1 MKNVTAR
8 NFGILPDDKYEECES
23 IPYLKLVDK
32 PAKKK
37 RRRRE
42 LKEACLAISFVWLL
56 GMALMSQ
63 VVIENDAIADAY
75 SIMLVITVVLQAA
88 GCR

>member
-1 MKNVTAR
+1 MKDVTAG
-8 NFGILPDDKYEECES
+8 NFGRLPDDKYKECES
-23 IPYLKLVDK
+23 IPHLKLLDK

-37 RRRRE
+37 RRRKE
-42 LKEACLAISFVWLL
+42 AKEACLAISFVWLL

-63 VVIENDAIADAY
+63 AVIENDAIADAY
-75 SIMLVITVVLQAA
+75 SIMLVITAVLQAA

>member
-8 NFGILPDDKYEECES
+8 NFGTLPDDKYEECES
-23 IPYLKLVDK
+23 IPYLKLLDK

-42 LKEACLAISFVWLL
+42 LKETCLA
-56 GMALMSQ
+56 MALMSQ
-63 VVIENDAIADAY
+63 AVIENDAIADAY
-75 SIMLVITVVLQAA
+75 SIMLVITAVLQAA

>member
-1 MKNVTAR
+1 MRINVLEQ
-8 NFGILPDDKYEECES
+8 FGTENKTH
-23 IPYLKLVDK
+23 LKLLDK

-37 RRRRE
+37 RRRKE
-42 LKEACLAISFVWLL
+42 AKEACLAISFVWLL

-63 VVIENDAIADAY
+63 AVIENDAIADAY
-75 SIMLVITVVLQAA
+75 TIMLVITAVLQAA

>member
-1 MKNVTAR
+1 MKINVLEQ
-8 NFGILPDDKYEECES
+8 FGTENKTH
-23 IPYLKLVDK
+23 LKLLDK

-42 LKEACLAISFVWLL
+42 LKETCLAISFVWILV
-56 GMALMSQ
+56 MALMSQ
-63 VVIENDAIADAY
+63 AVIENDAIADAY
-75 SIMLVITVVLQAA
+75 SIMLMITAVLQAA

>member
-23 IPYLKLVDK
+23 IPHLKLLDK

-37 RRRRE
+37 RRKRE
-42 LKEACLAISFVWLL
+42 LKETCLAISFVWILV
-56 GMALMSQ
+56 MALMSQ
-63 VVIENDAIADAY
+63 AVIENDAIADAY
-75 SIMLVITVVLQAA
+75 SIMLMITAVLQAA